1 MSSSRLAPFLAIFFA
16 SGFAALVYQT
26 VWQRLL
32 AFFGG
37 ADLRSV
43 TIIVSAYMAGLGLGS
58 LAGGHLAD
66 RSSVRGRF
74 VLFAACEL
82 AVAAYGFLSVW
93 LYYDFLS
100 VRLGPLGLS
109 PALSAAL
116 IFLTLLWPT
125 FFMGMSLPLLARA
138 LTSSAARAGERIGVL
153 YGWNTFGAAVGSL
166 VAVWVLARHF
176 GFRATVQW
184 GALLNLACAAAALLV
199 GPRYWRSAST
209 EEAPPP

>member
-43 TIIVSAYMAGLGLGS
+43 TIIVSAYMAGLGCGS

-66 RSSVRGRF
+66 RLGVRGRF
-74 VLFAACEL
+74 LLFAAAEL
-82 AVAAYGFLSVW
+82 AVAGFGFVSVW
-93 LYYDFLS
+93 LYYDFLA
-100 VRLGPLGLS
+100 VRLGPAGLS
-109 PALSAAL
+109 PLLTAAV

-138 LTSSAARAGERIGVL
+138 LTGSAARAGQRIGTL

-166 VAVWVLARHF
+166 AAVWVLARSS
-176 GFRATVQW
+176 GFRATVEW
-184 GALLNLACAAAALLV
+184 GAFLNLACAAA
-199 GPRYWRSAST
+199 
-209 EEAPPP
+209 